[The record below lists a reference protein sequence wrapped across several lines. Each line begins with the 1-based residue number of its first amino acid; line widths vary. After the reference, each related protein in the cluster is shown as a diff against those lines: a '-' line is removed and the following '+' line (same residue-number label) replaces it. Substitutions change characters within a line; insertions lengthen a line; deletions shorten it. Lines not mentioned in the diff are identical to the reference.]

1 MTDKLRFGQF
11 ISEKRT
17 RLSMTKRELAGQI
30 GISTAYLSQ
39 IEGGIRSNPKRE
51 IIENLIASLHLNEED
66 TYRLY
71 DLYAKV
77 TDSVA
82 IDIAQLIKQN
92 DIVSKAIRTAIKT
105 GASEAAWL
113 EFIDRLNK

>member
-17 RLSMTKRELAGQI
+17 RLSMTKRELAGEI
-30 GISTAYLSQ
+30 GITTAYLSQ
-39 IEGGIRSNPKRE
+39 IESGIRSNPKRD
-51 IIENLIASLHLNEED
+51 IIENLIICLRLNEEE

-77 TDSVA
+77 TDTVA
-82 IDIAQLIKQN
+82 IDIAQFIKQN
-92 DIVSKAIRTAIKT
+92 DIVSKAIRKAKKS
-105 GASEAAWL
+105 GASETVWL

>member
-11 ISEKRT
+11 ISEKRIK
-17 RLSMTKRELAGQI
+17 LSMTKRELAGQI

-39 IEGGIRSNPKRE
+39 IEGGLRSNPKRE
-51 IIENLIASLHLNEED
+51 IIEGLITCLHLNEEE

-77 TDSVA
+77 TDTVA
-82 IDIAQLIKQN
+82 IDISRFIKQN

-105 GASEAAWL
+105 DASESAWL

>member
-17 RLSMTKRELAGQI
+17 RLSMTKRELAGRI

-77 TDSVA
+77 TDLVA
-82 IDIAQLIKQN
+82 IDIAKFIKQN